1 MKNKLTYI
9 LALLV
14 FLSINCFAA
23 DKSENIKNAYLSV
36 FYADIFQDSPTS
48 KSLSDKLDL
57 IKENFKRINSTAN
70 WTSIDAKSLWE
81 SPEGGEIKYY
91 YQNDQLEKI
100 VTIHYG
106 ETFRQV
112 TEFYLLNGQLSFTYS
127 KLYRYNRPFYYD
139 EDAMKMNNDTEAY
152 DPSKTII
159 NENRS
164 YIENGEQIY
173 FISDQDESSRFSGE
187 FQLREFERIKESFEK
202 YFAGKDSEEL

>member
-1 MKNKLTYI
+1 M
-9 LALLV
+9 
-14 FLSINCFAA
+14 A
-23 DKSENIKNAYLSV
+23 DKDNTASSFL
-36 FYADIFQDSPTS
+36 YADNLQDSTAD
-48 KSLSDKLDL
+48 KSLSDKLEL
-57 IKENFKRINSTAN
+57 IRENFKRINSTTN
-70 WTSIDAKSLWE
+70 WTSIDTKSLWE

-106 ETFRQV
+106 ETVRQV
-112 TEFYLLNGQLSFTYS
+112 TEYYLLNGQLSFAYS

-164 YIENGEQIY
+164 YIENGKQIY

-187 FQLREFERIKESFEK
+187 SQLREFEWVKASFER
-202 YFAGKDSEEL
+202 YIAGKDLDEL

>member
-1 MKNKLTYI
+1 MIFISVNCLT
-9 LALLV
+9 
-14 FLSINCFAA
+14 A
-23 DKSENIKNAYLSV
+23 DKYNTASSFLYTVN
-36 FYADIFQDSPTS
+36 FQDSPVS
-48 KSLSDKLDL
+48 KSLSGKLNL
-57 IKENFKRINSTAN
+57 IRENFKRINSTTN
-70 WTSIDAKSLWE
+70 WTSIDTKSLWE

-91 YQNDQLEKI
+91 YQNDKLEKI

-106 ETFRQV
+106 ETSRQV
-112 TEFYLLNGQLSFTYS
+112 TEFYLLNRQLSFTYS

-159 NENRS
+159 YENRS

-202 YFAGKDSEEL
+202 YIAGKDLEEL